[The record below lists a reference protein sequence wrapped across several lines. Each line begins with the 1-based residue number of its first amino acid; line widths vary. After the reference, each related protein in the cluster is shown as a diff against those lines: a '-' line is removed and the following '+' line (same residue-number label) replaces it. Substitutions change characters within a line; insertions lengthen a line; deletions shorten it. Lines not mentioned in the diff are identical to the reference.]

1 MNKMVSRTI
10 IFLGVL
16 ALVIGNLIAFGPRVS
31 YAEDLEIV
39 GNDIGLEVIPDSRR
53 LFDLTNLNPGDIK
66 EANLKIR
73 NNYIA
78 TFELFMR
85 AEKMG
90 SSPQDG
96 GVDLF
101 GHLDLTVYLRDKVI
115 YSGSMKDFA
124 TSNIS
129 LGKFEP
135 KDMENLRAVIHLPG
149 PETGNEYQGA
159 SLDTKW
165 IFTAQ
170 LEEAF
175 LGEDD
180 EEDIKPEDKKE
191 DKKPV
196 LPKTGEV
203 MPMALYGVGALLLAL
218 GIGIGR
224 RKK

>member
-1 MNKMVSRTI
+1 MNKLAIKSI
-10 IFLGVL
+10 IFLGILSLVL
-16 ALVIGNLIAFGPRVS
+16 GNFIAFGAKVS
-31 YAEDLEIV
+31 YAGDLEIQ
-39 GNDIGLEVIPDSRR
+39 GNDLGLEVIPDSSKF
-53 LFDLTNLNPGDIK
+53 FDLTNLNPGDTK
-66 EANLKIR
+66 EAKLTIK

-85 AEKMG
+85 AEKVDSNSQG
-90 SSPQDG
+90 EDA
-96 GVDLF
+96 DLF
-101 GHLDLTVYLRDKVI
+101 KHLQLTIYLGDKEI

-135 KDMENLRAVIHLPG
+135 HEVGTLRAKIHLPG

-159 SLDTKW
+159 NLDTKW

-180 EEDIKPEDKKE
+180 EDDGDKD
-191 DKKPV
+191 DKKPP
-196 LPKTGEV
+196 LPKTGQV
-203 MPMALYGVGALLLAL
+203 APMAFYGVGTLLLGL
-218 GIGIGR
+218 GIGLGR
-224 RKK
+224 RKRK